1 MLIQDNKK
9 QGMLEKNEQLSKLIG
24 SNKKLTE
31 IIKRNKTE
39 RRVIKED
46 EIIRF
51 PFIVVEYS
59 GDKKSNVILINTD

>member
-1 MLIQDNKK
+1 MV
-9 QGMLEKNEQLSKLIG
+9 EKNEQLSKLIS

-31 IIKRNKTE
+31 IIKRNKIE
-39 RRVIKED
+39 KKIAKEE

-59 GDKKSNVILINTD
+59 GDKKSNVISL

>member
-1 MLIQDNKK
+1 MT
-9 QGMLEKNEQLSKLIG
+9 EKNEQLSKLIG

-31 IIKRNKTE
+31 IIKRNRSEKKI
-39 RRVIKED
+39 IKEE

-59 GDKKSNVILINTD
+59 GDKKSNVLYFYVD